1 MDSIVIIPII
11 SAFSA
16 LLGVALTAGLQARNQ
31 TRNQQFQQYA
41 DSVKY
46 RREQLSKVQEQALQR
61 IKIAHKLL
69 SRTAREFSITN
80 LDILWRSE
88 MTDGEYDIRYLTA
101 CAEVD
106 ELRALIALYESQLS
120 EKVEEIHGQMNLFWG
135 NFKEVLYQTSKGNKV
150 DHRSLSLQKAHAAA
164 EQIGKTVAFVKN
176 RLADRTEELHKDFS
190 TAMQVAA

>member
-1 MDSIVIIPII
+1 MDSIVLIPII

-46 RREQLSKVQEQALQR
+46 RREQLSKVQEQTLQR
-61 IKIAHKLL
+61 ITIAHKLL

-135 NFKEVLYQTSKGNKV
+135 NLNRH
-150 DHRSLSLQKAHAAA
+150 DHCRHS
-164 EQIGKTVAFVKN
+164 
-176 RLADRTEELHKDFS
+176 
-190 TAMQVAA
+190 